1 MAEETFLALR
11 PILFP
16 LRVSSFSVSNNTN
29 LISLGYKSSEPEYH
43 DGMAVAVRVMGK
55 IFTVYILCSALLY
68 RLFLVAVA

>member
-16 LRVSSFSVSNNTN
+16 LRVSSFAVSNNTN

-43 DGMAVAVRVMGK
+43 DGTAVAVRV
-55 IFTVYILCSALLY
+55 ISYVCILCSALLY